1 MYSYEHYSH
10 SFSQDSSAYSVCMYV
25 YVFMYGNY
33 QPSTGSFAGFDLN
46 EPTSRDGGKPA
57 VINQVCMYTIVGI
70 IVVHDLKLFY
80 LWFWYVFYLTAI

>member
-1 MYSYEHYSH
+1 
-10 SFSQDSSAYSVCMYV
+10 
-25 YVFMYGNY
+25 MYGNY

-70 IVVHDLKLFY
+70 IVVHGDFLY
-80 LWFWYVFYLTAI
+80 LCMYVCM